1 MRLRILLPLAGL
13 VAFVAALVATFPA
26 RVAVAWFAPPQ
37 VQAWG
42 VEGSLW
48 NGRAEA
54 VAVSGAGIGGLEWS
68 LHPMSLLT
76 LNPAADIRIT
86 RRDGFASAR
95 VASSLSGETVQVSGL
110 EAAVALGTLPRRL
123 VPDGV
128 AGQLSAQFPDLRL
141 EKGWPTRAAGRIAVA
156 DLQLPGVILT
166 LGPLEF
172 VFAGDTDTPAA
183 DVRSAGGPLAVEG
196 TLVLPEPGRWSLDVL
211 LAPGENPP
219 RELVE
224 GLAYVGEAAPG
235 GGRRL
240 QLSGEI

>member
-1 MRLRILLPLAGL
+1 MRW
-13 VAFVAALVATFPA
+13 ALKKV
-26 RVAVAWFAPPQ
+26 RY
-37 VQAWG
+37 
-42 VEGSLW
+42 
-48 NGRAEA
+48 
-54 VAVSGAGIGGLEWS
+54 
-68 LHPMSLLT
+68 
-76 LNPAADIRIT
+76 T
-86 RRDGFASAR
+86 RRSVSNGDL
-95 VASSLSGETVQVSGL
+95 VLHVVQ
-110 EAAVALGTLPRRL
+110 
-123 VPDGV
+123 
-128 AGQLSAQFPDLRL
+128 Q
-141 EKGWPTRAAGRIAVA
+141 IAIA